1 MDNSTIK
8 PYNTEAGKKKEVA
21 QMFDHVAHS
30 YDFLN
35 HFFSLGID
43 RGWRKRVV
51 NILQPTKPKII
62 LDVATGTADLA
73 LALSKLSPT
82 SIVGVDISTKML
94 AIGAKKISA
103 AKLDNI
109 IKLQEGDSEKL
120 QFPDNN
126 FDAVTVS
133 FGVRNFENLRMGLSE
148 MYRVLKPGGKV
159 VILEFSKP
167 TTFPIKQLFAVYFK
181 YLLPFIGKIVSGD
194 NRAYTYLPESVAA
207 FPEGKQFVSIL
218 QELGYTGVSTERLT
232 FGISTIYTASK
243 K

>member
-73 LALSKLSPT
+73 LALSNLSPT

>member
-109 IKLQEGDSEKL
+109 IKLQEGDSVKL